1 MEKEL
6 LDFVA
11 ERCQI
16 LATTPAAKKET
27 LKPRRRSELA

>member
-1 MEKEL
+1 MKKEL
-6 LDFVA
+6 LDFIA

-27 LKPRRRSELA
+27 LEDAKAQ

>member
-27 LKPRRRSELA
+27 LEAAKAQ

>member
-1 MEKEL
+1 MKKEL
-6 LDFVA
+6 LDFIA

-27 LKPRRRSELA
+27 HEAATAQ

>member
-11 ERCQI
+11 ERCRI
-16 LATTPAAKKET
+16 LATAPAAKKET
-27 LKPRRRSELA
+27 LEAAKAQ